1 MEPAEDGIGRVNANR
16 EQELMTVFDSL
27 GPPPVRGWAFVRN
40 LRTGGTVWPEQ
51 RVTDNAC
58 RNVQFIA
65 QEEMSKNKC
74 STKSAGTNMTS
85 DLRPRVVLAD
95 DHPQTLH
102 TVIAMLG
109 EEFQV
114 VAAVEDGDLALDAV
128 EQFHP
133 ELVILDICM
142 PRLDGLRTAR
152 ELRRKGFSGCIVF
165 LTIQEDEEY
174 LSAALAVG
182 ARAYVIKSHMKAD
195 LIHALADA
203 LSGKTFI
210 SSCDSRR

>member
-1 MEPAEDGIGRVNANR
+1 MQYKSIG
-16 EQELMTVFDSL
+16 
-27 GPPPVRGWAFVRN
+27 
-40 LRTGGTVWPEQ
+40 
-51 RVTDNAC
+51 
-58 RNVQFIA
+58 
-65 QEEMSKNKC
+65 K
-74 STKSAGTNMTS
+74 NMTS
-85 DLRPRVVLAD
+85 DFRPRVVLGD

-102 TVIAMLG
+102 AIVEMLG

-114 VAAVEDGDLALDAV
+114 VAAVDDGDRALDAV
-128 EQFHP
+128 DQFHP

-174 LSAALAVG
+174 LSAAMALG
-182 ARAYVIKSHMKAD
+182 ASAYVIKSHMRAD
-195 LIHALADA
+195 LLHAIDDALA
-203 LSGKTFI
+203 GKTFI